1 MFTGIIS
8 NSGTIETITPNDG
21 GLTFVISCNEN
32 DFFGESNI
40 GDSVAVNGVCLTVT
54 ELTENSM
61 TTFAQIETI
70 DKTTLGNFVEN
81 QNVNLEHPLRF
92 NDRLGGHLVQG
103 HVDGVAKVSKIDMLK
118 DGSQRVTIA
127 PPLELTKYTSV
138 KGSITLDGVSLTVA
152 SIDDANNT
160 FDIALIPATIEHT
173 QFKNYV
179 VGTKMNIE
187 VDAIARMVE
196 RLLNK

>member
-1 MFTGIIS
+1 M
-8 NSGTIETITPNDG
+8 
-21 GLTFVISCNEN
+21 
-32 DFFGESNI
+32 
-40 GDSVAVNGVCLTVT
+40 
-54 ELTENSM
+54 
-61 TTFAQIETI
+61 
-70 DKTTLGNFVEN
+70 
-81 QNVNLEHPLRF
+81 
-92 NDRLGGHLVQG
+92 
-103 HVDGVAKVSKIDMLK
+103 
-118 DGSQRVTIA
+118 
-127 PPLELTKYTSV
+127 TKYTSV

-152 SIDDANNT
+152 SIDDSNNT